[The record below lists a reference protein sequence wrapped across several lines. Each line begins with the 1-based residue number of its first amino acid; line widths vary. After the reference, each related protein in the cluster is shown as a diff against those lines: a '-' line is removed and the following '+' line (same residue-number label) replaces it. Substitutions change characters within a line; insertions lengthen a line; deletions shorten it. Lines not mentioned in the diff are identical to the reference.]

1 MYIFYILIFFVIL
14 YVYFSNKKVANK
26 KKKEE
31 ALKRKEALKYL
42 NYSESDLYKIDRIKL
57 KEICFEVAE
66 SRNDSLEFLNRSTIE
81 TVNNNYNVTN
91 DARNSLSFISR
102 DSYKPFRDYE
112 STIKK
117 LDLELKAE
125 SIDHLTYNENINKAK
140 NKLLKDAWNISNIE
154 YEIASKL
161 HELNLI
167 SEKELKVVEER
178 EDAETLLEEKIEQE
192 KNIKKKKFYVDYI
205 LNK

>member
-1 MYIFYILIFFVIL
+1 M
-14 YVYFSNKKVANK
+14 SNKKVTNK
-26 KKKEE
+26 KKKED
-31 ALKRKEALKYL
+31 ALKKKEALNYL

-57 KEICFEVAE
+57 KEIAFEIAE
-66 SRNDSLEFLNRSTIE
+66 SRNDSREFSSRSTIE
-81 TVNNNYNVTN
+81 TVHHNYGVTN
-91 DARNSLSFISR
+91 NAHNLLSSISK

-125 SIDHLTYNENINKAK
+125 SIDPLTYNENINKAK
-140 NKLLKDAWNISNIE
+140 NKLLKDAWDISNTG

-161 HELNLI
+161 YEMNLI

-178 EDAETLLEEKIEQE
+178 VEAERTAKENLEAE